1 MIASYSDD
9 GNTASH
15 IWQYFEE
22 LFIIGAVVGVKVV
35 ANVTKNDQSVDLLLA
50 LKTF

>member
-9 GNTASH
+9 GDTVGH

-22 LFIIGAVVGVKVV
+22 LFIIGAVVGVEVI
-35 ANVTKNDQSVDLLLA
+35 ANVAQNDQPVNLLLA